1 MSFKLSELGLTIEQY
16 VDCTLKYVSGGK
28 CVVIFKDKVLWEG
41 KMLPDQVE
49 NLQMHQARC
58 KTALLIDSRTLID
71 GDVKTITLYTGDKVY
86 WTDGDYGTDDIV
98 LEDLGERVVVKSKN
112 TCGEFITLNKER
124 VKFKGVKCLQR
135 KVWV

>member
-1 MSFKLSELGLTIEQY
+1 MEFILNELGVTIEQFMECAIEY
-16 VDCTLKYVSGGK
+16 TNEGK
-28 CVVIFKDKVLWEG
+28 CTITLEGEVIWEG
-41 KMLPDQVE
+41 GRSPDSIE
-49 NLQMHQARC
+49 NLLMYQSRC
-58 KTALLIDSRTLID
+58 GLSQIIKNRTLID

-98 LEDLGERVVVKSKN
+98 LEDLGEQVVVKSKN
-112 TCGEFITLNKER
+112 SCDEYITLSKER